1 MDLTLALLTVIVV
14 SLLIGCAPVISKS
27 VLKDVDEGVDFQ
39 VVVENPDKYNG
50 ETLLLGGDIIETQPL
65 PNKTVP
71 TVLQRPLEFGDKPS
85 SGAGSKGRSIVEA
98 PGFLDPA
105 IYSQGRKV
113 TFVGSVSGKEE
124 RPLGNTSYVYPVI
137 TSKEL
142 YLWPMEDPWDR
153 PRFIFGIGI
162 GKTF

>member
-1 MDLTLALLTVIVV
+1 MKARKLLLTTAV

-27 VLKDVDEGVDFQ
+27 VLKDVNQAVDFQ
-39 VVVENPDKYNG
+39 AVVENPDKHKG

-65 PNKTVP
+65 PNKTVI
-71 TVLQRPLEFGDKPS
+71 TVLQRPLEFRDKPS
-85 SGAGSKGRSIVEA
+85 SGAGSKGRFIVEA
-98 PGFLDPA
+98 PGFLDPE

-113 TFVGSVSGKEE
+113 TLVGSVSGQEE
-124 RPLGNTSYVYPVI
+124 RPLGNINYLYPVI
-137 TSKEL
+137 SSKEL